1 VSETKVY
8 SLRQVAQAI
17 RRALEAATG
26 GRTWLIRAE
35 VVKAN
40 GTLGK
45 GHVYLDLVD
54 EAEGVRQAALRG
66 VIWSAA
72 GGRIAEELGEAAA
85 TLLAPGAKLVFTA
98 RVQFSEIHG
107 LSLSIERIELQYMLG
122 ELERRKQAT
131 IASLKRVGALD
142 WNRRIPVPFVP
153 VRIAL
158 IGSPGTSGFRDFC
171 TKLLH
176 HPARYRILLTAFA
189 ATVQGATAPAEV
201 RAALAAAEETTPDLI
216 VIVRGGGSKLDL
228 DAFNDEALCTA
239 IARCTRPVWTGI
251 GHESDTTVADLVAH
265 TALRTPTDAA
275 DAVLRRFD
283 AAAGELNAAALQ
295 LSGLA
300 RAALRT
306 RMTNLDALAERLAES
321 ALRTLRTRKEALDH
335 ADRLIDAHRPE
346 RILARGF
353 AIVRHDGIAVLDPT
367 PLPPEALLSIQFHS
381 TTATATLTQSKTP
394 PQPKPQPKTKTPTK
408 TQTQTQT

>member
-1 VSETKVY
+1 MSEPKVY
-8 SLRQVAQAI
+8 SLRQVAQSI
-17 RRALEAATG
+17 RKALEAATG

-35 VVKAN
+35 VVKVSGA
-40 GTLGK
+40 LGK

-54 EAEGVRQAALRG
+54 ESEGVRQAALRG

-85 TLLAPGAKLVFTA
+85 SLLAPGAKLVFSA

-107 LSLSIERIELQYMLG
+107 LSLSIERIEVQYMLG

-131 IASLKRVGALD
+131 IAALKRAGALE
-142 WNRRIPVPFVP
+142 WNRRIALPLVPT
-153 VRIAL
+153 RIAL

-176 HPARYRILLTAFA
+176 HPARYRVHITAFA
-189 ATVQGATAPAEV
+189 ATVQGSAAPAEL
-201 RAALAAAEETTPDLI
+201 REALARAEELAPD
-216 VIVRGGGSKLDL
+216 VVVFVRGGGSKLDL
-228 DAFNDEALCTA
+228 DAFNDEALCLA
-239 IARCTRPVWTGI
+239 IARCPHPVLTGI

-306 RMTNLDALAERLAES
+306 RITTLDALAERLAES

-381 TTATATLTQSKTP
+381 TTATATLTHSKTP
-394 PQPKPQPKTKTPTK
+394 TQPKPPTK
-408 TQTQTQT
+408 TQTKTQTKT